1 MEHPLSAANRTSN
14 MEASSRKFGRLLKAK
29 LSISVAA
36 WIFLSIVAIEVII
49 FIPSYARREQELLT
63 QMKEVSKV
71 KVEAI
76 LSLKIGDRT
85 NEQILTQITSLTNR
99 SDIVGGALY
108 TKDGQLVGE
117 FGEVPE
123 IPIKSLMGQYPQ
135 PSNQTSNQTNNQ
147 PNQQNIGIV
156 PLPDRNRVDFVWK
169 NLRMD
174 DRYILILR
182 QDTTPIQAELQAFG
196 WRISGLV
203 LIISLFVTATT
214 MGVLGKLVIW
224 PILRL
229 RDDLEIAG
237 ESLNGEIEQGNFYAF
252 SVNRNDELGE
262 VMAAFRQMFQLV
274 CSEIMSRTES
284 EQALRAEQKK
294 SEQLLLNILPG
305 CIADQLKESDQSI
318 ADSFSD
324 VTVLFADIVGF
335 TEISSSASPVELVEL
350 LNHIFSVF
358 DQLSQQY
365 GLEKIKTIGDAY
377 MVVGGLPQPQQ
388 KHAQAIADMA
398 LAMQAHAEKFTF
410 RGQAIAL
417 RIGINT
423 GAVIA
428 GVIGRKKFSYDLWGD
443 TVNVASRMESSGM
456 PGKIQVTEATYQLLK
471 DQYQFVDR
479 GLVPIKG
486 KGELMTYWLIG

>member
-1 MEHPLSAANRTSN
+1 MVHLLSAANRTST

-76 LSLKIGDRT
+76 LSLEIGDRS
-85 NEQILTQITSLTNR
+85 NAQILTQIKSLTTR
-99 SDIVGGALY
+99 ADIVGGALY
-108 TKDGQLVGE
+108 TKNGQLIGE
-117 FGEVPE
+117 FGEAPQ
-123 IPIKSLMGQYPQ
+123 IPLQDLMGQQ
-135 PSNQTSNQTNNQ
+135 PNHQSSNQA
-147 PNQQNIGIV
+147 NQQTVGIV
-156 PLPDRNRVDFVWK
+156 PLPDRQRVDFIWK
-169 NLRMD
+169 SLRMD

-182 QDTTPIQAELQAFG
+182 QDTAPIQAELQAFG

-237 ESLNGEIEQGNFYAF
+237 ESLHGKVEQGNFYSF
-252 SVNRNDELGE
+252 SVNRDDELGE

-274 CSEIMSRTES
+274 QSEIMSRTES
-284 EQALRAEQKK
+284 ERELRAEQKK

-318 ADSFSD
+318 ADSFSN

-335 TEISSSASPVELVEL
+335 TEISSTASPVELVEL

-456 PGKIQVTEATYQLLK
+456 PGKIQVTETTYQLLK

-486 KGELMTYWLIG
+486 KGELMTYWLVC

>member
-1 MEHPLSAANRTSN
+1 

-36 WIFLSIVAIEVII
+36 WVFLSIVAIEIII

-63 QMKEVSKV
+63 QMHEVSKV

-76 LSLKIGDRT
+76 LSLQIGDRT
-85 NEQILTQITSLTNR
+85 NAQILTQIKSLTNR
-99 SDIVGGALY
+99 SNIVGGALY
-108 TKDGQLVGE
+108 GKNGQLIGD
-117 FGEVPE
+117 FGE
-123 IPIKSLMGQYPQ
+123 IPQIPLQDFMA
-135 PSNQTSNQTNNQ
+135 QTNQ
-147 PNQQNIGIV
+147 QTNQQKVGII
-156 PLPDRNRVDFVWK
+156 PLPDRNRVDFIWK
-169 NLRMD
+169 SLRMD

-182 QDTTPIQAELQAFG
+182 QDTSSIQTELQAFG
-196 WRISGLV
+196 WRIFGLV
-203 LIISLFVTATT
+203 LIISLFVTVTT

-237 ESLNGEIEQGNFYAF
+237 ESLNGEIEQGSFYSF
-252 SVNRNDELGE
+252 SVTRGDELGE
-262 VMAAFRQMFQLV
+262 VMTAFRQMFQLV
-274 CSEIMSRTES
+274 RSEIMSRTES
-284 EQALRAEQKK
+284 EQALRKEQKK
-294 SEQLLLNILPG
+294 SEQLLLNILPR
-305 CIADQLKESDQSI
+305 CIADQLKESDRSI
-318 ADSFSD
+318 ADGFAN

-335 TEISSSASPVELVEL
+335 TEISSTASPVELVEL

-377 MVVGGLPQPQQ
+377 MVVGGLPQPQAQ
-388 KHAQAIADMA
+388 HAQAIADMA
-398 LAMQAHAEKFTF
+398 LAMQAHTDQFTF

-423 GAVIA
+423 GSVIA
-428 GVIGRKKFSYDLWGD
+428 GVIGKKKFSYDLWGD

-456 PGKIQVTEATYQLLK
+456 PGKIQVTETTYQLLK
-471 DQYQFVDR
+471 KQYKFIDR

-486 KGELMTYWLIG
+486 KGEMMTYWLVGIMD